1 MEENLQYSE
10 LYLNKLYGND
20 KNIHFNFIPSDLISK
35 TDKEYDLIVN
45 TYSFQEMILK
55 VVKEYFGL
63 IYQKM
68 TYSSFFFSINTSF
81 KWDVKEYSSY
91 EYHKYFKNICSYS
104 LFSIHNTFYSYN
116 PQLCIFKKLNKN
128 SSPDEIIKMN
138 RMGKI
143 QEYSLDHLLNSNSN
157 LSFESDLDNLISK
170 IDSNYNYVFKYFET
184 YFIKRKIP
192 VFRIK
197 KSVLEI
203 IIKNINKNYF
213 PDRLLFQVL
222 LIQKNKDIL
231 EYFKDKYGYELMIDM
246 TIIKKTKRY
255 LKRVFR
261 ISR

>member
-1 MEENLQYSE
+1 M
-10 LYLNKLYGND
+10 
-20 KNIHFNFIPSDLISK
+20 
-35 TDKEYDLIVN
+35 
-45 TYSFQEMILK
+45 
-55 VVKEYFGL
+55 
-63 IYQKM
+63 
-68 TYSSFFFSINTSF
+68 
-81 KWDVKEYSSY
+81 
-91 EYHKYFKNICSYS
+91 
-104 LFSIHNTFYSYN
+104 FSIHNTFYSHN